1 MNLTRIIKSP
11 LITEKTIKSGLA
23 NRYAFIVDRKAT
35 KPQIRQ
41 AVENQF
47 GVKVVKINTTIRK
60 GKTHRL
66 AKSRSKIIVS
76 PRKKAVVTLAKGQT
90 IPELEVKS

>member
-1 MNLTRIIKSP
+1 MNPLTIIKSP
-11 LITEKTIKSGLA
+11 LITEKTIQSGLA
-23 NRYAFIVDRKAT
+23 NRYAFVVDLKAT
-35 KPQIRQ
+35 KPQIRL

-47 GVKVVKINTTIRK
+47 GVKVEKINTTIRK

-66 AKSRSKIIVS
+66 ARSRAKIVVA
-76 PRKKAVVTLAKGQT
+76 PRKKAIVALAKGQT

>member
-1 MNLTRIIKSP
+1 MNLVNIIKSS
-11 LITEKTIKSGLA
+11 LVTEKTIKSGLA
-23 NRYAFIVDRKAT
+23 NRYAFVIDRKAT

-47 GVKVVKINTTIRK
+47 SVKVIKINTTIRK

-66 AKSRSKIIVS
+66 ARSSSKITLA